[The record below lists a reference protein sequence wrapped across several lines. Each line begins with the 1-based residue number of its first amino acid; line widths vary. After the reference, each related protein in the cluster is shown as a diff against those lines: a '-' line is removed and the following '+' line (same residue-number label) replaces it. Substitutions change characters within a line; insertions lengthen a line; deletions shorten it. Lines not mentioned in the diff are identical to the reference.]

1 MVSRALAFWLLVVQ
15 VLPTL
20 CCLTMA
26 PKTPAFISTGECP
39 PPTTS
44 CCAAPAPSECDA
56 TDQGS
61 TDQSGCTVAAPH
73 CCPLCA
79 TTCCEDRPAPLERRD
94 QRHEQGRP
102 LGPEVLFAEA
112 SYPAPTLREPG
123 TPARCWT
130 ERHPASI
137 NPDRLRATLGVWL
150 I

>member
-26 PKTPAFISTGECP
+26 PMAPAFAATRACP
-39 PPTTS
+39 PPATL
-44 CCAAPAPSECDA
+44 CCTAIEAPTCDA
-56 TDQGS
+56 AAEPA
-61 TDQSGCTVAAPH
+61 CTIAAPH

-79 TTCCEDRPAPLERRD
+79 TICCEDRPAPLERRD

-123 TPARCWT
+123 LSPRFWSA
-130 ERHPASI
+130 RHPASI
-137 NPDRLRATLGVWL
+137 SPDRLRAALGVWL